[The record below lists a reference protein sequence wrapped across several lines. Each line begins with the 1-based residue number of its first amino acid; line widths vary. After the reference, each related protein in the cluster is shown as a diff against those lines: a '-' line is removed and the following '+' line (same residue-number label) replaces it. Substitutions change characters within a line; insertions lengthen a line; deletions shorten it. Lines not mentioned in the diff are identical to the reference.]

1 MPTTIVGAT
10 GINKIQDGTVV
21 DADIDTLA
29 ASKLTGALPALNG
42 ANLTSLTA
50 ANIAG
55 ALPAIS
61 GANLTNLPVQ
71 TTDISGKLNLA
82 GGAMTGLLSNTLN
95 VARNANQI
103 RSNATNLLIE
113 NTHASGAAGLRFKG
127 GNGEASIIY
136 GENNATD
143 RLYFMPRND
152 TGKQVVIDHVGKIG
166 IGTAAPLRQ
175 LHISNTSANAEI
187 AFTSGTSGTA
197 SILFGDGL
205 TGTDVYKGYIQY
217 QHNGDYMDI
226 ATGATTRLRVDSD
239 GLKFNADTAAANG
252 LDDYE
257 EGTWTPTLATGTL
270 SGVYG
275 KYVKIGKMCYISFHM
290 ANFSNKTSSADVT
303 IRSIPFTQAGT
314 FAIGTVIGYQNG
326 NSNPMGLI
334 TGATTSE
341 FKLFALYNASSW
353 QVQKHNTLGGDPNYY
368 ITGVYQTT

>member
-152 TGKQVVIDHVGKIG
+152 TGKQVVIDHVGKVG
-166 IGTAAPLRQ
+166 IGTASPDETLDVEGTVQ
-175 LHISNTSANAEI
+175 ISRTSGYTANWKQTITHATSAYNGTLY
-187 AFTSGTSGTA
+187 FTGSTSTGGVVFQPNGSPTVSFPVAGGITFGT
-197 SILFGDGL
+197 
-205 TGTDVYKGYIQY
+205 
-217 QHNGDYMDI
+217 
-226 ATGATTRLRVDSD
+226 
-239 GLKFNADTAAANG
+239 DTAAANA
-252 LDDYE
+252 LHDYE
-257 EGTWTPTLATGTL
+257 EGTWTPSF
-270 SGVYG
+270 SGNIAFSTKMHFTYT
-275 KYVKIGKMCYISFHM
+275 KIGSIVHVTGYCNGASGTFGTSWSVSGLPYSSSGSYNMAPLWSHGIDLMYMMYMPSGSQSLNIRDRDGANMNSMSEISFQCTYLT
-290 ANFSNKTSSADVT
+290 N
-303 IRSIPFTQAGT
+303 Q
-314 FAIGTVIGYQNG
+314 
-326 NSNPMGLI
+326 
-334 TGATTSE
+334 
-341 FKLFALYNASSW
+341 
-353 QVQKHNTLGGDPNYY
+353 
-368 ITGVYQTT
+368 